1 MSSIKEQLKPEDTRD
16 LSILTKRQRAAYL
29 LRQQKMTYKK
39 IGEEMGIT
47 ANAASELVRHAE
59 RRFREYDRYNDAKLR
74 NNVLVDFPMTRGE
87 LIFVLSALHLLEA
100 DLQKGILDRPKSDWA
115 GRLPYAYN
123 LVKSLD
129 ERLQITLYGK
139 KLYKHWEDDEDEES
153 IRNDTTKEGK
163 DIVLPGKQGEP
174 T

>member
-1 MSSIKEQLKPEDTRD
+1 MSSINECLKSEDARD
-16 LSILTKRQRAAYL
+16 LSILTDRQRTAYL
-29 LRQQKMTYKK
+29 FRRQKMTYKK

-47 ANAASELVRHAE
+47 TNAASELVRHAE

-87 LIFVLSALHLLEA
+87 LIFVLSALRLLET
-100 DLQKGILDRPKSDWA
+100 DLQKGVLVQPKSDWV

-123 LVKSLD
+123 LVKALD

-139 KLYKHWEDDEDEES
+139 KLYKHWEDAEDEES
-153 IRNDTTKEGK
+153 KRNDTTKESK
-163 DIVLPGKQGEP
+163 DIVSPGKQGEP